1 MTLNNI
7 HKFDN
12 LKTLL
17 NNFECFTLHNLP
29 YTTNKEDRIKTKIES
44 YNQIK
49 GKLNFEILD
58 NELYYNDEYYNRL
71 YFDIDEID
79 DNTTLYDI
87 FESIQKLMFY
97 IIPNIEV
104 YISISGYVRDNEDNV
119 KSFIN
124 KESLK
129 DNWIYII
136 QQKDKQ
142 DEQTLIKEHIKK
154 YSFHVIILNVLFK
167 TDDLFKIFNYIS
179 KTSNE
184 TFKKQFNIKIDKAVY
199 KLNKES
205 QQLLRLSLSNK
216 SNDKLIKNDT
226 SINVECLERK
236 YSINTILF
244 FTSVGIIK
252 KNDNTNVLS
261 DYELNNDLLT
271 SLTTPITTLT
281 QHNKQTQQPMLKTKH
296 NDNNISIFQFV
307 KYQDKIININEL
319 YQLQNHYDFSTDVLP
334 FCHSVLTPEE
344 TIEEILNLDLP
355 EELHK
360 NKTPDEW
367 RDEIVK
373 TLKSKI
379 IRDITNIRTLYNLKG
394 NVKKYYEQ
402 EQEKIKNDKQEN
414 AKELIKQLYKT
425 LKPYLNKLD
434 YYIDKYSKLNFVSHS
449 FYDVFESKEDKKDKL
464 IYNCYKLLDGEIIN
478 AYNNKQFKNITQFRN
493 NFKLNS
499 NKANEIFEL
508 LTPFENV
515 REFNRLRTEYIIKT
529 LSEQQINIYK
539 QNILKFLDILETSF
553 VDKNDFTFYLSFYC
567 HKLQSNKTI
576 NKSIINQGTE
586 TDPAINSFKTFFNE
600 LINNYTN
607 IKSANVNNVNKTLN
621 GTYFTGNLLI
631 IEELPKKIKD
641 IDNLINIL
649 REYSSKRFITVE
661 EKGDKPKDILNGCD
675 FIINTN
681 HTVKSMF
688 KDYNDAK
695 GLLKRFR
702 IITRKSIDIN
712 NEVNNLIDELN
723 GDNNHIYQ
731 YLLKE
736 YLIKDNDKDL
746 FNYFNQHKNDY
757 NDVMTLYLNSS
768 SLSSTMNKKTT
779 TTTIEDFR
787 NEFKNDYL
795 DNQYRFK
802 LSKFRNYLIEQKVI
816 SLEHSKTLKQN
827 IVILLNESNKNLV
840 ELTSDEDLVKSSNDN
855 KNNKDLVKLSNNNK
869 IIKFN
874 GKDEKILNQS
884 IDIIYNTYFEYDDNE
899 Y

>member
-1 MTLNNI
+1 MNNLSLATI
-7 HKFDN
+7 
-12 LKTLL
+12 
-17 NNFECFTLHNLP
+17 
-29 YTTNKEDRIKTKIES
+29 KEQRIKTKIES

-58 NELYYNDEYYNRL
+58 DELYYSNEYYNRL

-79 DNTTLYDI
+79 KKTTLYDI

-97 IIPNIEV
+97 IIPNVDI
-104 YISISGYVRDNEDNV
+104 YISISGYVRDNKDNV

-124 KESLK
+124 KESLN

-136 QQKDKQ
+136 QQKDQQ
-142 DEQTLIKEHIKK
+142 DEETLVKEHIKK

-167 TDDLFKIFNYIS
+167 TNDLFKIFNYIS

-184 TFKKQFNIKIDKAVY
+184 TFKKQFNINIDKSVY
-199 KLNKES
+199 KTNKES

-216 SNDKLIKNDT
+216 SNDNLIKNNT
-226 SINVECLERK
+226 SINVECLEHK
-236 YSINTILF
+236 YSIKTILF

-252 KNDNTNVLS
+252 KNNDTNVLS

-271 SLTTPITTLT
+271 TQQSSTTTL
-281 QHNKQTQQPMLKTKH
+281 NKTPNIKQN
-296 NDNNISIFQFV
+296 NDNISIFQFI
-307 KYQDKIININEL
+307 KYEDKIININEL
-319 YQLQNHYDFSTDVLP
+319 YDKTNHYDFSSTILS

-344 TIEEILNLDLP
+344 TTEEILNLDFP
-355 EELHK
+355 EELHN

-367 RDEIVK
+367 KNEIVK

-379 IRDITNIRTLYNLKG
+379 KQDITNIKSLYVLKG
-394 NVKKYYEQ
+394 YVKKYYEQ
-402 EQEKIKNDKQEN
+402 EQEMIKND
-414 AKELIKQLYKT
+414 KELIKQLYKT

-434 YYIDKYSKLNFVSHS
+434 YYIDKYSKLNFVAHS

-464 IYNCYKLLDGEIIN
+464 IYNCFKLIDGEIIN
-478 AYNNKQFKNITQFRN
+478 AYNNEQYKNITQFRN
-493 NFKLNS
+493 MYKMNN
-499 NKANEIFEL
+499 NKANDIYEL
-508 LTPFENV
+508 LTTFKNI
-515 REFNRLRTEYIIKT
+515 REFKQLKTEYIIKT

-539 QNILKFLDILETSF
+539 QNIKKFLDVLKTSF
-553 VDKNDFTFYLSFYC
+553 MSEDDFKFYLSFYC
-567 HKLQSNKTI
+567 HKLQSIKTI

-600 LINNYTN
+600 LLNNYIN
-607 IKSANVNNVNKTLN
+607 IKSANVNNINKTLN
-621 GTYFTGNLLI
+621 GTYFTGELLI

-641 IDNLINIL
+641 IDNLINTL

-661 EKGDKPKDILNGCD
+661 EKGDKPKEILNCCD

-712 NEVNNLIDELN
+712 DNVNDLIDELN
-723 GDNNHIYQ
+723 GINNHIYQ

-736 YLIKDNDKDL
+736 YLINNNEL
-746 FNYFNQHKNDY
+746 FDYFNKHKNDY
-757 NDVMTLYLNSS
+757 NDVMKLYLNASS
-768 SLSSTMNKKTT
+768 TSTTMNKATT
-779 TTTIEDFR
+779 SITIEKFR
-787 NEFKNDYL
+787 EDFKNDYL
-795 DNQYRFK
+795 GDKNK
-802 LSKFRNYLIEQKVI
+802 LKLNKFRNYLIEQKVI
-816 SLEHSKTLKQN
+816 NLEHAKTLKQN
-827 IVILLNESNKNLV
+827 IIILLNE
-840 ELTSDEDLVKSSNDN
+840 
-855 KNNKDLVKLSNNNK
+855 NNKDLVTVSNDKNK
-869 IIKFN
+869 NIIFKTN
-874 GKDEKILNQS
+874 EDILNQS
-884 IDIIYNTYFEYDDNE
+884 IDIIYNAYFEYDDGE